1 MALETDFNVSP
12 YYDDYDESKDYH
24 RVLFKPAVALQARE
38 LTQLQTILQ
47 DQVEKFG
54 QYIFKEGSI
63 VKGCVF
69 NFRNNIEYVKLLDKT
84 IAGTD
89 LNVNLVADGDY
100 LRGQAANLVSR
111 VIDRAT
117 GLESQNPE
125 LNTLF
130 FNYISS
136 DDTTTEY
143 AAGEILEVYPSTTSI
158 ANIQVTTPGLG
169 FSNSDT
175 VVISSTNGGN
185 ETANVITN
193 SNGAITS
200 INVTANGSGFTVDD
214 YPTASV
220 TSSTNTTASALRVNL
235 TETMRVTVAN
245 SSFLDAG
252 GNTEFNVTGKAFSM
266 SVGDGVIFQ
275 KGVFQRFAEQSVV
288 VSKYTNRPH
297 ERTVGITTT
306 ETTVNSSVDSTLLD
320 NASGFANENAP
331 GADRLQLKP
340 TLVANTKAVADASN
354 NFLKVAEFQ
363 YGEPIRK
370 NQDAMLSTL
379 GDTIAQR
386 TSEESG
392 DYVVEPFVISTEEIV
407 GNTSHT
413 GLTVG
418 RGIGYNKGRRF
429 ENSGTVRLAIPKAK
443 ESINVATQQISINF
457 GNHVELNE
465 LVGEFGAETNDMV
478 LILDTAQNAVT
489 NQITA
494 IAAANSTFAN
504 VTANSAVIGTARV
517 RGITQIGNVPSDANT
532 VYNLNLFDIKMNA
545 GKSFRKDA
553 KSIFHYNSQTANNAA
568 GEFETNS
575 AQKGVADIK
584 LNGTIAELKDA
595 SFNSLVFPIGQKG
608 IKSIGTA
615 GAYSFRK
622 RQTAT
627 ANTTG
632 KFALANLGADQSFGI
647 GSSGHANEIQE
658 KEFII
663 IPQANGQTTNLA
675 TQATTSGDN
684 VKLVTNCPTTALR
697 GGDFVK
703 FIGDGA
709 DEIRQIDKIISPTSF
724 KTTTN
729 VGDTYN
735 ANAAVVRFFPDQFPI
750 SLHDRDN
757 ANIAISAA
765 NSLVFTVSES
775 NLESNMAVS
784 IIHPVLDSNEAG
796 RQKVIET
803 TEIAVDVDSNAGG
816 TSGPW
821 SLGVPDAFELNSVLV
836 GSDATYTSVVES
848 GWVDKT
854 SNFEIVSGQTD
865 GTYGLSQLR
874 IKPNSGYSLSSGAHL
889 AIKFRH
895 FKESGSGK
903 GFFHFGSYSGVID
916 DANPNDVTKIT
927 TQEIPIFGSPA
938 TGKEFSL
945 RDSIDFRPFV
955 ANTATMGGAFSNGI
969 GTATENPSASE
980 LINADSHISIPNK
993 LWSSSI
999 EYYLPRKDRI
1009 VIEKGLLNV
1018 IHGEPNVN
1026 PQLPEKSAASMQL
1039 ATIDVPVFP
1048 SLDVAAAKFYKRPD
1062 LAVTLRATQLKRY
1075 TMEDIKNIDQRVK
1088 NLEYYSSLNLLEK
1101 QTKDAVIPG
1110 RTDATLNR
1118 FKNGFI
1124 VDNFVSKT
1132 TGNPLNSEFK
1142 AGYDI
1147 ARQQLTAKF
1156 EQYHIDLKFNSG
1168 ANISKMGDAITPRF
1182 RQRVIIDQNKAT
1194 QDRRVTS
1201 QFWQYDGSLQ
1211 LFPDYLSKT
1220 DTVKSPQQPVQIDV
1234 DVASGTLALL
1244 EELNKIVPIQST
1256 QEEII
1261 NEETDTRLTS
1271 STETDTQRTDTYET
1285 VTSQTVKRTTTGLQG
1300 TAKTTTKKVG
1310 EFVTDISFQP
1320 YIPGIDIRFV
1330 ALGLRPGLRHYVYF
1344 DDVDVNEHVVPARIF
1359 NSVDSLDAL
1368 ETVTTTRAK
1377 AMIKRSNVKGTAL
1390 TANSSGGLAG
1400 IIRLP
1405 ADTFFAG
1412 ERKVVVADISNLSQV
1427 DDMVS
1432 HAKAK
1437 FNCFN
1442 FSVSTNEIIQST
1454 RNPEF
1459 SQTREEDVIDRS
1471 SSNTSETVTTLPAP
1485 PAEEPIANNTPPVAN
1500 NITVPPE
1507 SNNDITPPPANTGT
1521 GTGKVTVE
1529 NPIPVQFGGSPG
1541 PFQPDP
1547 EFFEVMQELRGGDP
1561 LAQTFLLNP
1570 NSFGGEQTGY
1580 LTSLDLFFSNKDAK
1594 MGTTVEIREVL
1605 NGSPGAKVLPFS
1617 KVHLSSS
1624 QINTS
1629 TDGSSATTINF
1640 KAPVAVDT
1648 TKEYC
1653 FVILPDGNSPE
1664 YKVFTAKAGQK
1675 DLVTNIAVNQDWGSG
1690 TMFLSTNNRTW
1701 TEYLDEDAKFV
1712 LRQAVFSDNI
1722 STVDLVNED
1731 YEFFVANNG
1740 TINGTFDQGE
1750 EIFKLPLFANGDSV
1764 NSNNDL
1770 NKATGNVSFTA
1781 GNSTITGTS
1790 TNFTSPALA
1799 AGDTI
1804 VLCKGY
1810 IDADSNTQTF
1820 DVVEVNSVANAT
1832 SLTVRGA
1839 PKFSATDAEGAYF
1852 FTPTGSFV
1860 ALDGPTNTLLI
1871 EDSSSTNSTFLYA
1884 NQDVI
1889 IGCDSGANVVID
1901 APVDTNISYHEP
1913 RMYNTSTPGTAI
1925 RTELGSNTTNT
1936 GLIKTNDRNYPSSS
1950 GTTLTLKSKSNEI
1963 SGTTITKSL
1972 VARHVLSNKSKF
1984 TAPMVD
1990 LQSQSLLVY
1999 ENVINNDTTNE
2010 HLSEQGSASSKYVS
2024 RIVTLA
2030 DGLDAEDI
2038 KVFVNAYKPANTNIK
2053 VYAKILN
2060 ETDSLSV
2067 ADTNWSELQATQNK
2081 DTFSSEKERKDIVEY
2096 GFEFAD
2102 TLDTTSTSLVAN
2114 LNTDNATLH
2123 LTANG
2128 SGSFSANDLIKL
2140 TNTDPDLDYQIS
2152 KVITV
2157 TDDSSAP
2164 TIVIADNS
2172 FVNSNSIAVSK
2183 VNTDQI
2189 NRAFR
2194 DPNAPT
2200 AFQATYYNT
2209 NNEKFVGYKRLAI
2222 KIVMTSESTAK
2233 APVLQDYRAIA
2244 VSL

>member
-1 MALETDFNVSP
+1 MALETDFNVTP

-24 RVLFKPAVALQARE
+24 KVLFKPAVALQARE

-47 DQVEKFG
+47 NQVEKFG
-54 QYIFKEGSI
+54 SYVFKEGSI

-69 NFRNNIEYVKLLDKT
+69 NFGKSIDYVKVQDQT

-89 LNVNLVADGDY
+89 LNVGLISEGDY
-100 LRGQAANLVSR
+100 IRGQTANLISR
-111 VIDRAT
+111 VVDTAS
-117 GLESQNPE
+117 GLESQNPD

-136 DDTTTEY
+136 DNATTEY
-143 AAGEILEVYPSTTSI
+143 ANGEILEVYPAITSI

-185 ETANVITN
+185 ATANVITN
-193 SNGAITS
+193 ANGAITS
-200 INVTANGSGFTVDD
+200 INVTANGAGFTVDD
-214 YPTASV
+214 YPTATV

-245 SSFLDAG
+245 ASFFDAG
-252 GNTEFNVTGKAFSM
+252 GNTEFNVTGKAYQM
-266 SVGDGVIFQ
+266 TVGDGVIFQ
-275 KGVFQRFAEQSVV
+275 KGVFLNFDEQNVI

-306 ETTVNSSVDSTLLD
+306 EATVNSSVDTTLLD

-370 NQDAMLSTL
+370 NQDAMMSTL
-379 GDTIAQR
+379 GETIAKR

-392 DYVVEPFVISTEEIV
+392 DYVVEPFVLTTEQIV
-407 GNTSHT
+407 GNTDFT
-413 GLTVG
+413 GLAIG
-418 RGIGYNKGRRF
+418 KGIAYNKGVRF
-429 ENSGTVRLAIPKAK
+429 ENSGTLRTGIPKAK
-443 ESINVATQQISINF
+443 ESINVASQTVSINF
-457 GNHVELNE
+457 GNHVEVKE
-465 LVGEFGAETNDMV
+465 LVGEFGSETNDML
-478 LILDTAQNAVT
+478 LILDTAQEAVT

-517 RGITQIGNVPSDANT
+517 RGITQVGDVPSDANT

-553 KSIFHYNSQTANNAA
+553 KSLFHYNEQTANNAA

-595 SFNSLVFPIGQKG
+595 SFNTLVFPVGQKG
-608 IKSIGTA
+608 IKSIGTD
-615 GAYSFRK
+615 GAYTFRK

-627 ANTTG
+627 ANTLG
-632 KFALANLGADQSFGI
+632 KFALEGLSADQTFGI
-647 GSSGHANEIQE
+647 GSSGHANETQE
-658 KEFII
+658 RDFII
-663 IPQANGQTTNLA
+663 IPQANGQTINLA
-675 TQATTSGDN
+675 SQANVSADN

-703 FIGDGA
+703 FIGDGS

-757 ANIAISAA
+757 ANIAISSA
-765 NSLVFTVSES
+765 NSLVFTVSET
-775 NLESNMAVS
+775 NLESSMAVS
-784 IIHPVLDSNEAG
+784 VIHNVNDTTEPG
-796 RQKVIET
+796 RTKVIET
-803 TEIAVDVDSNAGG
+803 TEVGIDTASNAGG

-821 SLGVPDAFELNSVLV
+821 SLGVPDAFELMSVLV
-836 GSDATYTSVVES
+836 GPDNTYTSVVES
-848 GWVDKT
+848 DWSDVT
-854 SNFEIVSGQTD
+854 SKFEIISNQKD
-865 GTYGLSQLR
+865 GSYGLSKLR
-874 IKPNSGYSLSSGAHL
+874 IKPNSGYTIGSDDHIAV
-889 AIKFRH
+889 KFRH

-903 GFFHFGSYSGVID
+903 GFFHFGSYSGIID
-916 DANPNDVTKIT
+916 DANTANTSAIT
-927 TQEIPIFGSPA
+927 TQEIPVFGSPT

-955 ANTATMGGAFSNGI
+955 ANTATMGGAFSNGV
-969 GTATENPSASE
+969 GTSTENPSASE
-980 LINADSHISIPNK
+980 LINSDSFISVPNK

-999 EYYLPRKDRI
+999 EYYLPRKDRLILQDGSLRI
-1009 VIEKGLLNV
+1009 VS
-1018 IHGEPNVN
+1018 GEPSVN
-1026 PQLPEKSAASMQL
+1026 PQLPEKPPTAMQL
-1039 ATIDVPVFP
+1039 GTLDVPVFP
-1048 SLDVAAAKFYKRPD
+1048 SLDVSAGKTFKRPD
-1062 LAVTLRATQLKRY
+1062 LAIKIRATQLKRY

-1101 QTKDAVIPG
+1101 QTSDAVLPG
-1110 RTDATLNR
+1110 RTDPTLNR

-1156 EQYHIDLKFNSG
+1156 EQYHIDMKYNSG
-1168 ANISKMGDAITPRF
+1168 ANISKMGDIITPRF
-1182 RQRVIIDQNKAT
+1182 DQRVIINQDKAT

-1201 QFWQYDGSLQ
+1201 QFWQYNGSLT

-1220 DTVKSPQQPVQIDV
+1220 DTVKAPQQPVQIDV

-1244 EELNKIVPIQST
+1244 EELNKVVPIQTTS
-1256 QEEII
+1256 EEVI
-1261 NEETDTRLTS
+1261 NEEQDTRLTS
-1271 STETDTQRTDTYET
+1271 TTETDTQRTETFET
-1285 VTSQTVKRTTTGLQG
+1285 VSTQTIRRTTTGLQG
-1300 TAKTTTKKVG
+1300 TERTTTKKVG
-1310 EFVTDISFQP
+1310 EFVTDVSFQP
-1320 YIPGIDIRFV
+1320 YIPGVDIRFV

-1344 DDVDVNEHVVPARIF
+1344 DDVNVDEHTFPATIF
-1359 NSVDSLDAL
+1359 NSIDSLDEL
-1368 ETVTTTRAK
+1368 ESLTSTRAK
-1377 AMIKRSNVKGTAL
+1377 SMIKRSGPKATEL

-1400 IIRLP
+1400 IIRIP
-1405 ADTFFAG
+1405 SDTFFVG

-1427 DDMVS
+1427 DDKVS
-1432 HAKAK
+1432 SASAK
-1437 FNCFN
+1437 FNCYN

-1454 RNPEF
+1454 RQPEF
-1459 SQTREEDVIDRS
+1459 SQTSSEDIFERS
-1471 SSNTSETVTTLPAP
+1471 TANTSETVTVIDPP
-1485 PAEEPIANNTPPVAN
+1485 PAVVPVVNTPPTVAN
-1500 NITVPPE
+1500 NITIPQV
-1507 SNNDITPPPANTGT
+1507 NNNPITPPGT
-1521 GTGKVTVE
+1521 GTVGVPARPVPAL
-1529 NPIPVQFGGSPG
+1529 NFSVGWPINAIGEGIGSLDFGFP
-1541 PFQPDP
+1541 
-1547 EFFEVMQELRGGDP
+1547 LRGMSPFFGDP
-1561 LAQTFLLNP
+1561 LAQTFMINAV
-1570 NSFGGEQTGY
+1570 NFGNEPSGF
-1580 LTSLDLFFSNKDAK
+1580 LTSLDLFFSSKDAN
-1594 MGTTVEIREVL
+1594 MGVVVELREVV

-1617 KVHLSSS
+1617 KVHLKSS
-1624 QINTS
+1624 QINVS
-1629 TDGSSATTINF
+1629 TDGSAATTINF
-1640 KAPVAVDT
+1640 KAPVAIKT
-1648 TKEYC
+1648 NTEYC

-1675 DLVTNIAVNQDWGSG
+1675 DLNTNISVNQDWGSG

-1701 TEYLDEDAKFV
+1701 TEYLDEDAKFI
-1712 LRQAVFSDNI
+1712 LRQAVFKDNL

-1740 TINGTFDQGE
+1740 LINGTFQQGE
-1750 EIFKLPLFANGDSV
+1750 EVFKQAANAAGTV
-1764 NSNNDL
+1764 AIN
-1770 NKATGNVSFTA
+1770 A
-1781 GNSTITGTS
+1781 GNNIIEGTG

-1799 AGDTI
+1799 AGDKI
-1804 VLCKGY
+1804 VL
-1810 IDADSNTQTF
+1810 SNSTAGVF
-1820 DVVEVNSVANAT
+1820 DVVEINSVSNT
-1832 SLTVRGA
+1832 THLTLRGA
-1839 PKFSATDAEGAYF
+1839 PKFSDSAGKYK
-1852 FTPTGSFV
+1852 FTPVGEFV
-1860 ALDGPTNTLLI
+1860 SLDGPTSTLLI
-1871 EDSSSTNSTFLYA
+1871 EGSTSTNSTFLFED
-1884 NQDVI
+1884 QDVI
-1889 IGCDSGANVVID
+1889 IGCDSNANTTID
-1901 APVDTNISYHEP
+1901 APVNTNISYHEP
-1913 RMYNTSTPGTAI
+1913 RFYNFSVADTAI

-1936 GLIKTNDRNYPSSS
+1936 TLIKTNDRNYPSSS
-1950 GTTLTLKSKSNEI
+1950 GQTLTLKSKSNEI

-1972 VARHVLSNKSKF
+1972 VARHVLSNKGQF
-1984 TAPMVD
+1984 AAPVVD

-1999 ENVINNDTTNE
+1999 ENIINNVTTNE

-2024 RIVTLA
+2024 RVVTLA

-2038 KVFVNAYKPANTNIK
+2038 KVFVNAYKPANTDIK

-2067 ADTNWSELQATQNK
+2067 ADTNWSQLQATQNK
-2081 DTFSSEKERKDIVEY
+2081 DRFSSEKERKDIVEY

-2102 TLDTTSTSLVAN
+2102 TLETTSTSLVAN

-2140 TNTDPDLDYQIS
+2140 TNTDGDTDYQIS

-2157 TDDSSAP
+2157 TDGGSP
-2164 TIVIADNS
+2164 TITIADNS

>member
-1 MALETDFNVSP
+1 MALETDFNVTP

-24 RVLFKPAVALQARE
+24 KVLFKPAVALQARE

-47 DQVEKFG
+47 NQVEKFG
-54 QYIFKEGSI
+54 SYVFKEGSI

-69 NFRNNIEYVKLLDKT
+69 NFGKSIDYVKVQDQT

-89 LNVNLVADGDY
+89 LNVGLISEGDY
-100 LRGQAANLVSR
+100 IRGQTANLISR
-111 VIDRAT
+111 VVDTAS
-117 GLESQNPE
+117 GLESQNPD

-136 DDTTTEY
+136 DNSTTEY
-143 AAGEILEVYPSTTSI
+143 ANGEILEVYPAITSI

-185 ETANVITN
+185 ATANVITN
-193 SNGAITS
+193 ANGAITS
-200 INVTANGSGFTVDD
+200 INVTANGAGFTVDD

-235 TETMRVTVAN
+235 NETMRVTVAN
-245 SSFLDAG
+245 ASFFDAG
-252 GNTEFNVTGKAFSM
+252 GNTEFNVTGKAYQM
-266 SVGDGVIFQ
+266 TVGDGVIFQ
-275 KGVFQRFAEQSVV
+275 KGVFLNFDEQNVI

-306 ETTVNSSVDSTLLD
+306 EATVNSSVDTTLLD

-370 NQDAMLSTL
+370 NQDAMMSTL
-379 GDTIAQR
+379 GETIAKR

-392 DYVVEPFVISTEEIV
+392 DYVVEPFVLTTEQIV
-407 GNTSHT
+407 GNTDFT
-413 GLTVG
+413 GLAIG
-418 RGIGYNKGRRF
+418 KGIAYNKGVRF
-429 ENSGTVRLAIPKAK
+429 ENSGTLRTGIPKAK
-443 ESINVATQQISINF
+443 ESINVASQTVSINF
-457 GNHVELNE
+457 GNHVEVKE
-465 LVGEFGAETNDMV
+465 LVGEFGSETNDML
-478 LILDTAQNAVT
+478 LILDTAQEAVT

-517 RGITQIGNVPSDANT
+517 RGITQVGDVPSDANT

-553 KSIFHYNSQTANNAA
+553 KSLFHYNEQTANNAA

-595 SFNSLVFPIGQKG
+595 SFNTLVFPVGQKG
-608 IKSIGTA
+608 IKSIGTD
-615 GAYSFRK
+615 GAYTFRK

-627 ANTTG
+627 ANTLG
-632 KFALANLGADQSFGI
+632 KFALEGLSADQTFGI
-647 GSSGHANEIQE
+647 GSSGHANETQE
-658 KEFII
+658 RDFVI
-663 IPQANGQTTNLA
+663 IPQANGQTINLA
-675 TQATTSGDN
+675 TQATTSADN

-703 FIGDGA
+703 FIGDGS

-750 SLHDRDN
+750 SLHDRNN

-775 NLESNMAVS
+775 NLQSSMAVS
-784 IIHPVLDSNEAG
+784 IIHNVNDTTEPG
-796 RQKVIET
+796 RTKVIET
-803 TEIAVDVDSNAGG
+803 TEVGIDTASNAGG

-821 SLGVPDAFELNSVLV
+821 SLGVPDAFELMSVLV
-836 GSDATYTSVVES
+836 GPDNTYTSVVES
-848 GWVDKT
+848 DWSDVT
-854 SNFEIVSGQTD
+854 SKFEIISNQKD
-865 GTYGLSQLR
+865 GSYGLSKLR
-874 IKPNSGYSLSSGAHL
+874 IKPNSGYTIGSDDHIAV
-889 AIKFRH
+889 KFRH

-903 GFFHFGSYSGVID
+903 GFFHFGSYSGIID
-916 DANPNDVTKIT
+916 DANTANTSAIT
-927 TQEIPIFGSPA
+927 TQEIPIFGSPT

-955 ANTATMGGAFSNGI
+955 ANTATMGGAFSNGV
-969 GTATENPSASE
+969 GTSTENPSASE
-980 LINADSHISIPNK
+980 LINSDSFISVPNK

-999 EYYLPRKDRI
+999 EYYLPRKDRLILQDGSLRI
-1009 VIEKGLLNV
+1009 VS
-1018 IHGEPNVN
+1018 GEPSVN
-1026 PQLPEKSAASMQL
+1026 PQLPEKPPTAMQL
-1039 ATIDVPVFP
+1039 GTLDVPVFP
-1048 SLDVAAAKFYKRPD
+1048 SLDVSAGKTFKRPD
-1062 LAVTLRATQLKRY
+1062 LAIKIRATQLKRY

-1101 QTKDAVIPG
+1101 QTSDAVLPG
-1110 RTDATLNR
+1110 RTDPTLNR

-1156 EQYHIDLKFNSG
+1156 EQYHIDMKYNSG
-1168 ANISKMGDAITPRF
+1168 ANISKMGDIITPRF
-1182 RQRVIIDQNKAT
+1182 DQRVIINQDKAT

-1201 QFWQYDGSLQ
+1201 QFWQYNGSLT

-1220 DTVKSPQQPVQIDV
+1220 DTVKAPQQPVQIDV

-1244 EELNKIVPIQST
+1244 EELNKVVPIQTTS
-1256 QEEII
+1256 EEVI
-1261 NEETDTRLTS
+1261 NEEQDTRLTS
-1271 STETDTQRTDTYET
+1271 TTETDTQRTETFET
-1285 VTSQTVKRTTTGLQG
+1285 VSTQTIRRTTTGLQG
-1300 TAKTTTKKVG
+1300 TERTTTKKVG
-1310 EFVTDISFQP
+1310 EFVTDVSFQP
-1320 YIPGIDIRFV
+1320 YIPGVDIRFV

-1344 DDVDVNEHVVPARIF
+1344 DDVNVDEHTFPATIF
-1359 NSVDSLDAL
+1359 NSIDSLDEL
-1368 ETVTTTRAK
+1368 ESLTSTRAK
-1377 AMIKRSNVKGTAL
+1377 SMIKRSGPKATEL

-1400 IIRLP
+1400 IIRIP
-1405 ADTFFAG
+1405 SDTFFVG

-1427 DDMVS
+1427 DDKVS
-1432 HAKAK
+1432 SASAK
-1437 FNCFN
+1437 FNCYN

-1454 RNPEF
+1454 RQPEF
-1459 SQTREEDVIDRS
+1459 SQTSSEEIFERS
-1471 SSNTSETVTTLPAP
+1471 TANTSETVTVIDPP
-1485 PAEEPIANNTPPVAN
+1485 PAVVPVVNTPPTVAN
-1500 NITVPPE
+1500 NITIPQV
-1507 SNNDITPPPANTGT
+1507 NNNPITPPGEGSVGVPARPVPALNFSVGW
-1521 GTGKVTVE
+1521 
-1529 NPIPVQFGGSPG
+1529 PINAIGEGLGSLDFGFP
-1541 PFQPDP
+1541 
-1547 EFFEVMQELRGGDP
+1547 LRGMSPFFGDP
-1561 LAQTFLLNP
+1561 LAQTFMINAV
-1570 NSFGGEQTGY
+1570 NFGNEPSGF
-1580 LTSLDLFFSNKDAK
+1580 LTSLDLFFSSKDAN
-1594 MGTTVEIREVL
+1594 MGVVVELREVV

-1617 KVHLSSS
+1617 KVHLKSS
-1624 QINTS
+1624 QINVS
-1629 TDGSSATTINF
+1629 TDGSAATTINF
-1640 KAPVAVDT
+1640 KAPVAIKT
-1648 TKEYC
+1648 NTEYC

-1675 DLVTNIAVNQDWGSG
+1675 DLNTNISVNQDWGSG

-1701 TEYLDEDAKFV
+1701 TEYLDEDAKFI
-1712 LRQAVFSDNI
+1712 LRQAVFKDNL

-1740 TINGTFDQGE
+1740 LINGTFQQGE
-1750 EIFKLPLFANGDSV
+1750 EVFKQAAN
-1764 NSNNDL
+1764 
-1770 NKATGNVSFTA
+1770 ATGNVAIEA
-1781 GNSTITGTS
+1781 GNNIIVGDG

-1799 AGDTI
+1799 AGDKI
-1804 VLCKGY
+1804 VLTG
-1810 IDADSNTQTF
+1810 SSTTF
-1820 DVVEVNSVANAT
+1820 DVVEINSVSNT
-1832 SLTVRGA
+1832 THLTLRGA
-1839 PKFSATDAEGAYF
+1839 PKFTDATGNYK
-1852 FTPTGSFV
+1852 FTPVGEFV
-1860 ALDGPTNTLLI
+1860 SLDGPTNTLLI
-1871 EDSSSTNSTFLYA
+1871 EGSTSTNSTFLYED
-1884 NQDVI
+1884 QDVI
-1889 IGCDSGANVVID
+1889 IGCDSNANTTID
-1901 APVDTNISYHEP
+1901 APVNTNISYHEP
-1913 RMYNTSTPGTAI
+1913 RFYNFSVSDTAI
-1925 RTELGSNTTNT
+1925 RTELGSNTINT
-1936 GLIKTNDRNYPSSS
+1936 TLIKTNDRNYPSSS
-1950 GTTLTLKSKSNEI
+1950 GQTLTLKSKSNEI

-1972 VARHVLSNKSKF
+1972 VARHVLSNKGQF
-1984 TAPMVD
+1984 AAPVVD

-1999 ENVINNDTTNE
+1999 ENIINNVTTNE

-2024 RIVTLA
+2024 RVVTLA

-2038 KVFVNAYKPANTNIK
+2038 KVFVNAYKPANTDIK

-2067 ADTNWSELQATQNK
+2067 ADTNWSQLQATQNK

-2102 TLDTTSTSLVAN
+2102 TLETTAVDTVAN
-2114 LNTDNATLH
+2114 AATSS
-2123 LTANG
+2123 TTINFTSNVFSSFAN
-2128 SGSFSANDLIKL
+2128 NDMIKL
-2140 TNTDPDLDYQIS
+2140 TNTDGDTDYQIS
-2152 KVITV
+2152 KVVQMHANGTHMVLDSNGFTTSDTLTV
-2157 TDDSSAP
+2157 G
-2164 TIVIADNS
+2164 
-2172 FVNSNSIAVSK
+2172 K
-2183 VNTDQI
+2183 VNTDQV